1 MNQFLLIVVVLV
13 LCGGAYMRSEQPE
26 SWNQFLDV
34 LRAPSTPGTPG
45 AATTTTPGDSTT
57 APATTATAPAKPAAP
72 EYVNPAPGTPIH
84 SSHIV
89 DVAQPSQ
96 ESHTAKVFVPP
107 NPLPAQTAWIWT
119 TSDGRTFRNVVVEKV
134 EADRVTIFHDQ
145 GSAVVDIAL
154 LPDEIQGKL
163 NYDSQLAAQASAA
176 RSAASAGS
184 PAPGTP

>member
-1 MNQFLLIVVVLV
+1 
-13 LCGGAYMRSEQPE
+13 MRSEQPE

-34 LRAPSTPGTPG
+34 LRAPATPGTPAA
-45 AATTTTPGDSTT
+45 AATTTPADSTNPST
-57 APATTATAPAKPAAP
+57 AAAPKPAAP

-96 ESHTAKVFVPP
+96 EGHTAKVFVPP
-107 NPLPAQTAWIWT
+107 NPLPAQTAWVWT

-163 NYDSQLAAQASAA
+163 NYDSQLAAQVSAA
-176 RSAASAGS
+176 RSAAATGS
-184 PAPGTP
+184 PAPGNP